1 MVPLSGYMHF
11 TPAALE
17 AAIGLLNKPGP
28 AKTGPVKAGHY
39 DRTRGEI
46 VEAAGNRA

>member
-1 MVPLSGYMHF
+1 MHL

-28 AKTGPVKAGHY
+28 KAERYDGTSPAEAGHY
-39 DRTRGEI
+39 DSGRGEI
-46 VEAAGNRA
+46 AEAAGNRP

>member
-1 MVPLSGYMHF
+1 MHL

-28 AKTGPVKAGHY
+28 TKTGPAKAGLY
-39 DRTRGEI
+39 DRGEI
-46 VEAAGNRA
+46 TEAAGNLA